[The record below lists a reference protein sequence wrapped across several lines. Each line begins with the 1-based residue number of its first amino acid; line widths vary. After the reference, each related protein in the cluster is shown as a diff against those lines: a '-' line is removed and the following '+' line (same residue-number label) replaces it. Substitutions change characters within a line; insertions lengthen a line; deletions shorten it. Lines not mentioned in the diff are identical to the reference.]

1 MSEGML
7 RFQQNIG
14 RAALRL
20 WPDLPRD
27 LQEQLF
33 EAAVGGDATFRH
45 QLAIHLHEHHPKTI
59 HPPKPKAVA

>member
-20 WPDLPRD
+20 WPNLPRD

-33 EAAVGGDATFRH
+33 EVAVGGDATLRH
-45 QLAIHLHEHHPKTI
+45 QLAIYLHEHHPKTI
-59 HPPKPKAVA
+59 HPPKAVA

>member
-33 EAAVGGDATFRH
+33 EDAVGGDATLRQ
-45 QLAIHLHEHHPKTI
+45 QLTIYLHEHHPKTI

>member
-20 WPDLPRD
+20 WPKLTRD

-33 EAAVGGDATFRH
+33 EDAVGGDETLRQ
-45 QLAIHLHEHHPKTI
+45 QLALYLHDHHPRTA
-59 HPPKPKAVA
+59 HSPKPTALA